1 MYVMKKSHAVTT
13 VRLTEE
19 AKALLRQL
27 SEEMGISQTAV
38 LELAIRQMAKT
49 LGGKK

>member
-1 MYVMKKSHAVTT
+1 MKKSKAVTT

-19 AKALLRQL
+19 AKTLLRQL

-38 LELAIRQMAKT
+38 MELAIRKMAKE
-49 LGGKK
+49 LGNKGSKK